1 MTPEELREK
10 RERYI
15 ADAIPAEYRKPIDRA
30 RLANPGAFDRVQAW
44 SPEGEQP
51 GLVVLGATRRGKTR
65 AVYWRLAQLHRER
78 DLRFCA
84 YSADE
89 LKRRLIQAA
98 LNGGGNDRGSFAVT
112 VDGKRIATLNTI
124 NNNYIVCDVD
134 YSAGAPVVTSFAETP
149 AAGSGRANCAF
160 DAAGNLYTTSAND
173 ERLRVFE
180 LPTTENK
187 FTTPAPSSQQLTV
200 SAAGVENWEVM

>member
-98 LNGGGNDRGSFAVT
+98 LNGEIEPDSLIIASESSVYHRREPVT
-112 VDGKRIATLNTI
+112 FEGELR
-124 NNNYIVCDVD
+124 
-134 YSAGAPVVTSFAETP
+134 
-149 AAGSGRANCAF
+149 AAKLVFIDDLSQAKLTAHY
-160 DAAGNLYTTSAND
+160 A
-173 ERLRVFE
+173 ERLFALIEYRTARALPIVFTAQMDGDRLIRKLAGWE
-180 LPTTENK
+180 DQFADT
-187 FTTPAPSSQQLTV
+187 
-200 SAAGVENWEVM
+200 AACIVGRIRDYCQAVNFGF